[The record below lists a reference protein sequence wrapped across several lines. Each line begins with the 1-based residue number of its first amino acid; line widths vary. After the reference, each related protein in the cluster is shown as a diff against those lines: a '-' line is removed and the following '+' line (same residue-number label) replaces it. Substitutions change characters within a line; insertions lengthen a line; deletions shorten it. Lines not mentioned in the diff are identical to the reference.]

1 MTYCISNKRVSYTLR
16 PRTREA
22 NLEFTDRVQKPGQS
36 WYCVRVMQED
46 EQIAWSSPVWIT
58 KPQ

>member
-1 MTYCISNKRVSYTLR
+1 MSYCISNKHFLYTQR

-22 NLEFTDRVQKPGQS
+22 NLEFTDRDQKPGES
-36 WYCVRVMQED
+36 WYYVRVMQGD
-46 EQIAWSSPVWIT
+46 GQIAWSSPVWIT